1 MKKNES
7 LVRYAP
13 VTNFYNYSFII
24 PERSEKIQ
32 ILVDA
37 LRLVSLDDE
46 IRSCSLYIPD
56 DCEEYGFSDGYH
68 DLSVLLHFLADMLEE

>member
-1 MKKNES
+1 MTDLVKNTSVAKYFNNS
-7 LVRYAP
+7 L
-13 VTNFYNYSFII
+13 II

-37 LRLVSLDDE
+37 LRLASLDNE
-46 IRSCSLYIPD
+46 IKSYTLFIPD
-56 DCEEYGFSDGYH
+56 DCERYGFSEGYH